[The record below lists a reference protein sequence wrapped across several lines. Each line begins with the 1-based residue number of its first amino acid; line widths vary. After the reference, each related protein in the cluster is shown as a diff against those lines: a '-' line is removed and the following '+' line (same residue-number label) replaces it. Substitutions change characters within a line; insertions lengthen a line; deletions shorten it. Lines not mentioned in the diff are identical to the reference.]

1 MTTTL
6 AGATTPAEVT
16 TGVTVLEAAAK
27 KIQDKLANDIKHAVI
42 RGQKAVAPTKSP
54 TESGPSRP
62 STTTPGTLPATV
74 ARHCGAVG
82 TLTCGPDGTS
92 VCAAAD
98 ACKHT
103 HLPEPENIKHV
114 EFTTENALSLM
125 SNPKFMEVSGQS
137 IEEDIAGTVQGYRT

>member
-6 AGATTPAEVT
+6 AGATTPTEVT

-27 KIQDKLANDIKHAVI
+27 KIQDKLATDIKEAVV
-42 RGQKAVAPTKSP
+42 RGQKAVAPTKSE
-54 TESGPSRP
+54 TESGPATP
-62 STTTPGTLPATV
+62 STATPGTLPATV
-74 ARHCGAVG
+74 ARHCGLIG
-82 TLTCGPDGTS
+82 TFTCGPDGTS

-98 ACKHT
+98 ACQHT
-103 HLPEPENIKHV
+103 HLPEPEDIKHV

-137 IEEDIAGTVQGYRT
+137 IEEDITETIEGYRT